1 VSPGSSEPERVPEL
15 IIVGAGG
22 FSREAAEAARA
33 AERSGAPWRLA
44 GYVDDAAHLA
54 GAEIDGV
61 PVLGPVQDVLERP
74 GALLVIGVG
83 RPDNY
88 TARLRIVEQLG
99 LPASRYTTVIHPAAS
114 FGDSTSVGPGTI
126 ALAGV
131 VATAAVRIGAHVA
144 LMPTV
149 VLTHDNV
156 IGDYATLA
164 SGAKIGGGV
173 HIGTGAYIG
182 AGVIVRENVTIGPW
196 AMIGMGS
203 IVTRD
208 VPAGELWL
216 GSPAR
221 FHRPAPVAANVLER
235 IS

>member
-1 VSPGSSEPERVPEL
+1 VNAGSNERELVPEL

-33 AERSGAPWRLA
+33 AMRAGAPWRLA
-44 GYVDDAAHLA
+44 GYVDDAEHLA
-54 GAEIDGV
+54 GSEIDGA
-61 PVLGPVQDVLERP
+61 PVLGPVRDVLTRP
-74 GALLVIGVG
+74 GALLVVGVG

-88 TARLRIVEQLG
+88 TARLNIVEQLA
-99 LPASRYTTVIHPAAS
+99 LPAARYTTVVHPAAS
-114 FGDSTSVGPGTI
+114 LGESTVVGPGTV

-131 VATAAVRIGAHVA
+131 VATAAVRVGAHVA
-144 LMPTV
+144 LMPGV
-149 VLTHDNV
+149 V
-156 IGDYATLA
+156 LA
-164 SGAKIGGGV
+164 SGAKLGGGV

-196 AMIGMGS
+196 AMVGMGS

-221 FHRPAPVAANVLER
+221 FHRPAPVSANVLER
-235 IS
+235 VS